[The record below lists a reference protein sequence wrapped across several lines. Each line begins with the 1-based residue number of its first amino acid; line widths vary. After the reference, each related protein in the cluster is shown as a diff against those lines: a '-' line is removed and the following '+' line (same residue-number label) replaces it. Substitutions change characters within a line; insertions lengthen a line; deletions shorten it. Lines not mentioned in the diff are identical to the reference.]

1 MSEAVTH
8 NIDEIKSV
16 TKNYLGEFI
25 PPKKMEVLQEDT
37 ALITGGILDSIT
49 IVELAASLED
59 QYDIKFETFEMSV
72 DYFDTLA
79 DIAKVVQEK
88 IAENG

>member
-1 MSEAVTH
+1 MSEAVTQ
-8 NIDEIKSV
+8 NIDEIKGIAR
-16 TKNYLGEFI
+16 KYLADFI
-25 PPKKMEVLQEDT
+25 PPKKMEALEDST

-59 QYDIKFETFEMSV
+59 HYDIKFETFEMSV
-72 DYFDTLA
+72 DYFDTVA

-88 IAENG
+88 IAANG